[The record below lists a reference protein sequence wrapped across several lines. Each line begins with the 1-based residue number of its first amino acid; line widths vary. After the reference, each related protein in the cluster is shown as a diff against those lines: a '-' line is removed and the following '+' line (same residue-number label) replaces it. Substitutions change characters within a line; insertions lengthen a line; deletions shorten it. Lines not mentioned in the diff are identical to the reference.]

1 MEYTIRTRSS
11 NLNTQEI
18 RREANALL
26 GQAEASL
33 KDGNVEQFEGMIADA
48 QTKMAEAD
56 SIDQAASQ
64 LKVLQ
69 GEFSRPT
76 NSVPIAD
83 KDVAAYDPNDTGAI
97 NKASYKPSAWVKD
110 LPAMAQP
117 LWVQEQMGHTQK
129 EEARFQT
136 DTFVKWLRS
145 PSDDMFWK
153 TASADEVKAMQEET
167 DAEGGFFVPEQFI
180 SQTIHDPGVPGS
192 QLRPLCTVI
201 RVSSKDGYVPTMG
214 SATWA
219 AIAEEAAYSDQTPTV
234 GQVAFSLEKSGG
246 LVKTTRELLEDSAIN
261 LPALLTQIFQEA
273 AGRFEDVGIIG
284 GNNTTQYAGI
294 MSDSSVAFYTMAG
307 STSVIV
313 ADLIGTFYALEAQ
326 HRANSTW
333 VMKSAINSL
342 INALQVTGNGV
353 TGIANI
359 TAAPS
364 AFILGRPVVD
374 TDVVSALGGT
384 ITSTEKIAIFGDFR
398 QYYIF
403 DRVGFTIRRN
413 DSLYMENDQVGFFAS
428 RRGDGQVGLAAA
440 FKIPRA
446 A

>member
-1 MEYTIRTRSS
+1 M
-11 NLNTQEI
+11 NTQEI
-18 RREANALL
+18 RKEANAIL
-26 GQAEASL
+26 GQAEAAL

-48 QTKMAEAD
+48 TTKMAEAD
-56 SIDQAASQ
+56 KVDQAASQ
-64 LKVLQ
+64 LKVLK

-83 KDVAAYDPNDTGAI
+83 KDVAAYDPNDTAAI
-97 NKASYKPSAWVKD
+97 NKASYKPSSWVKG
-110 LPAMAQP
+110 LPAMSQP
-117 LWVQEQMGHTQK
+117 LWVQEQMGSTQK
-129 EEARFQT
+129 DEARFQT

-145 PSDDMFWK
+145 PSDDVFWK
-153 TASADEVKAMQEET
+153 TATLDEVKAMQEET
-167 DAEGGFFVPEQFI
+167 DAEGGFFVPEQFV

-219 AIAEEAAYSDQTPTV
+219 AIAEEAAFSDQTPTV
-234 GQVAFSLEKSGG
+234 GQVSFSLEKSGG

-261 LPALLTQIFQEA
+261 LPALLTQIFQES
-273 AGRFEDVGIIG
+273 AGRFEDTGIIS
-284 GNNTTQYAGI
+284 GNNTTQYAGV
-294 MSDSSVAFYTMAG
+294 MSDASVAFYTMANA
-307 STSVIV
+307 TSVV
-313 ADLIGTFYALEAQ
+313 GADLIGTYYALNAQ
-326 HRANSTW
+326 HRANASW
-333 VMKSAINSL
+333 VMKSTMAALVNS
-342 INALQVTGNGV
+342 
-353 TGIANI
+353 IAI
-359 TAAPS
+359 TAAGVHSIPS
-364 AFILGRPVVD
+364 LTAAPADFILGKKNTLVD
-374 TDVVSALGGT
+374 ATSGLGGN

-403 DRVGFTIRRN
+403 DRVGMTIRRN
-413 DSLYMENDQVGFFAS
+413 DSLYMGNDQVGFFAS

>member
-1 MEYTIRTRSS
+1 VNTR
-11 NLNTQEI
+11 EM
-18 RREANALL
+18 REQAAALL
-26 GQAEASL
+26 SVAETELEKGEVDTFNRMITEAQEKMEQA
-33 KDGNVEQFEGMIADA
+33 DIF
-48 QTKMAEAD
+48 
-56 SIDQAASQ
+56 DQAASKVAV
-64 LKVLQ
+64 LK
-69 GEFSRPT
+69 GDFNRPLNT
-76 NSVPIAD
+76 VPIAD
-83 KDVAAYDPNDTGAI
+83 KDAAIYDPLDTTSRTKND
-97 NKASYKPSAWVKD
+97 YKPASWVKG

-117 LWVQEQMGHTQK
+117 IWVQDQMGENLHD
-129 EEARFQT
+129 EARFMT

-145 PSDDMFWK
+145 PSEDSFRMS
-153 TASADEVKAMQEET
+153 ASLDELKAMQEDT

-180 SQTIHDPGVPGS
+180 NQTIHDPGVPSS

-234 GQVAFSLEKSGG
+234 GQVSFSLEKSGG
-246 LVKTTRELLEDSAIN
+246 LVKVTRELLDDSAIN
-261 LPALLTQIFQEA
+261 LPALLSQIFQES
-273 AGRFEDVGIIG
+273 AGRFEDVGIIS

-294 MSDSSVAFYTMAG
+294 MSDSSVAFYTMA
-307 STSVIV
+307 SATAVVV

-342 INALQVTGNGV
+342 INQIQVTGNGV
-353 TGIANI
+353 TGIADI
-359 TAAPS
+359 TAAPA

>member
-1 MEYTIRTRSS
+1 MEYTKRRSFD
-11 NLNTQEI
+11 LNTKKTRQ
-18 RREANALL
+18 EANALL
-26 GQAEASL
+26 GQAETAL
-33 KDGNVEQFEGMIADA
+33 TGGNVEEFERMIVDA
-48 QTKMAEAD
+48 QAKMEEAD
-56 SIDQAASQ
+56 KVDQAASQ

-83 KDVAAYDPNDTGAI
+83 KDVAAYAPNDTGAV
-97 NKASYKPSAWVKD
+97 NKASYKPSAWVKG

-117 LWVQEQMGHTQK
+117 LWVQEQMGVTEKQ
-129 EEARFQT
+129 EAQFQT

-145 PSDDMFWK
+145 PSDDVFWK

-219 AIAEEAAYSDQTPTV
+219 AIAEEAAFSDQTPTV

-246 LVKTTRELLEDSAIN
+246 LIKTTRELLEDSAVN
-261 LPALLTQIFQEA
+261 LPALLTQIFQES
-273 AGRFEDVGIIG
+273 AGRFEDVGIIS

-294 MSDSSVAFYTMAG
+294 MSDSDVAFYTMAG
-307 STSVIV
+307 STSVVV
-313 ADLIGTFYALEAQ
+313 ADLIGTFYALDAP

-333 VMKSAINSL
+333 VMKSTINSL
-342 INALQVTGNGV
+342 INQIQVTGNGV

-359 TAAPS
+359 TTAPS

-374 TDVVSALGGT
+374 TDVTSGLGGS

-413 DSLYMENDQVGFFAS
+413 DSLYMGNDQVGFFAS

>member
-1 MEYTIRTRSS
+1 
-11 NLNTQEI
+11 LNTQEI
-18 RREANALL
+18 RKEANALL
-26 GQAEASL
+26 GEAEASL
-33 KDGNVEQFEGMIADA
+33 KNGNVEQFEGMIADA

-56 SIDQAASQ
+56 KIDQAASQ

-69 GEFSRPT
+69 GEFSQPT

-97 NKASYKPSAWVKD
+97 NKASYKPSAWVKG

-117 LWVQEQMGHTQK
+117 LWVQEKMGVTQK
-129 EEARFQT
+129 EEAQFQT

-145 PSDDMFWK
+145 PSDDVFWK
-153 TASADEVKAMQEET
+153 TASTDEVKAMQEDT

-219 AIAEEAAYSDQTPTV
+219 AIAEEAAFSDQTPTV

-246 LVKTTRELLEDSAIN
+246 LIKTTRELLEDSAVN
-261 LPALLTQIFQEA
+261 LPALLTQIFQES
-273 AGRFEDVGIIG
+273 AGRFEDVGIIS

-294 MSDSSVAFYTMAG
+294 MSDGDVAFYTMANA
-307 STSVIV
+307 TSVV
-313 ADLIGTFYALEAQ
+313 GADLIGAFYALNAQ
-326 HRANSTW
+326 FRANGTW
-333 VMKSAINSL
+333 VMKSTIAALVNSIAITAAGVHSIPSL
-342 INALQVTGNGV
+342 
-353 TGIANI
+353 

-364 AFILGRPVVD
+364 AFILGRPNV
-374 TDVVSALGGT
+374 TADVVSGLGGT

-403 DRVGFTIRRN
+403 DRVGMAIRRN
-413 DSLYMENDQVGFFAS
+413 DSLYMGNDQVGFFAT
-428 RRGDGQVGLAAA
+428 RRGDGQVGLPAA

>member
-1 MEYTIRTRSS
+1 LTTTYETR
-11 NLNTQEI
+11 Q
-18 RREANALL
+18 EANALL
-26 GQAEASL
+26 VQAEKAL
-33 KDGNVEQFEGMIADA
+33 NEGNVESFDSMITDA
-48 QTKMAEAD
+48 QAKMAQAD

-64 LKVLQ
+64 LKVLK
-69 GEFSRPT
+69 GEFNRPVNT
-76 NSVPIAD
+76 VPIAD
-83 KDVAAYDPNDTGAI
+83 KDAALYNPDDTTAT
-97 NKASYKPSAWVKD
+97 NKASYRPATWVKG

-117 LWVQEQMGHTQK
+117 MWVQEQMGKTEK
-129 EEARFQT
+129 EHAQFQT
-136 DTFVKWLRS
+136 DVFMKWMRS
-145 PSDDMFWK
+145 PSDDQFWK
-153 TASADEVKAMQEET
+153 SATVDETKAMQEDT

-180 SQTIHDPGVPGS
+180 NQVVHDPGVPGS
-192 QLRPLCTVI
+192 TLRPLCTVI

-234 GQVAFSLEKSGG
+234 GQVQFSLEKSGG
-246 LVKTTRELLEDSAIN
+246 LVKVTRELLDDSAIN
-261 LPALLTQIFQEA
+261 LPALLTQIFQES
-273 AGRFEDVGIIG
+273 AGRFEDTGIIG

-294 MSDSSVAFYTMAG
+294 MADSSVAFYTMAG
-307 STSVIV
+307 ATSVIV
-313 ADLIGTFYALEAQ
+313 ADLIGTFYALESQ

-342 INALQVTGNGV
+342 INQIQVTGDGV

-359 TAAPS
+359 TTAPS
-364 AFILGRPVVD
+364 AFILGRSVVN
-374 TDVVSALGGT
+374 TDATSTLGGN

>member
-1 MEYTIRTRSS
+1 M
-11 NLNTQEI
+11 NTQEI
-18 RREANALL
+18 RKQANALL

-33 KDGNVEQFEGMIADA
+33 RDGKVEEFDRMISDA
-48 QTKMAEAD
+48 QTKMADADKLDEA
-56 SIDQAASQ
+56 SSQ

-69 GEFSRPT
+69 GEFSKPT
-76 NSVPIAD
+76 NTVPIAD
-83 KDVAAYDPNDTGAI
+83 KDVATYDANDSSAR
-97 NKASYKPSAWVKD
+97 NKASYKPASWVKG

-117 LWVQEQMGHTQK
+117 LWVQEKMGHTQK
-129 EEARFQT
+129 EEAQFQT

-145 PSDDMFWK
+145 PSDDVFWK
-153 TASADEVKAMQEET
+153 TASLDEVKAMQEDT

-180 SQTIHDPGVPGS
+180 NQTIHDPGVPGS

-246 LVKTTRELLEDSAIN
+246 LIKTTRELLEDSAVN
-261 LPALLTQIFQEA
+261 LPALLTQIFQET
-273 AGRFEDVGIIG
+273 AGRFEDVGIIS

-294 MSDSSVAFYTMAG
+294 MSDTDVAFYTMAG
-307 STSVIV
+307 STSVVV
-313 ADLIGTFYALEAQ
+313 ADLIGTHYALNAQ
-326 HRANSTW
+326 FRANATW

-342 INALQVTGNGV
+342 INQIQVTGNGV
-353 TGIANI
+353 TGIADI
-359 TAAPS
+359 TTSPS

-374 TDVVSALGGT
+374 TDVVSGLGAT

-398 QYYIF
+398 NYYVF

-428 RRGDGQVGLAAA
+428 RRGDGQVGLSDA
-440 FKIPRA
+440 FKISRA